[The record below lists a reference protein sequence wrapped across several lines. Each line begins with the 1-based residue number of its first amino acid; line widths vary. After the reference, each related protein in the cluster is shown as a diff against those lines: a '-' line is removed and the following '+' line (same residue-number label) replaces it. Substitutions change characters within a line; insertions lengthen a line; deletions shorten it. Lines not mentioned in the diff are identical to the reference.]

1 MIKGKLVA
9 LGTIEELSKRK
20 PADAVGQS
28 LEEIYMRYFKET

>member
-9 LGTIEELSKRK
+9 LGTIEELARRK
-20 PADAVGQS
+20 LGDATGPS